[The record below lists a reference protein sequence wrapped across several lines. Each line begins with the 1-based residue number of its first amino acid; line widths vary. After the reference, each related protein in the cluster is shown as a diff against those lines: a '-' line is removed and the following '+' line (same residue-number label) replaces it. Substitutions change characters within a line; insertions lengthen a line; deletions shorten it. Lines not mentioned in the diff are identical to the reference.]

1 MCKKNVAYLG
11 FGVTYGFGRSWYYLR
26 QLEDKS
32 YDEHLK
38 KIVHPVTKVKKIS
51 FTLINTT
58 LSAFFWP
65 GFLLNDLDIYE
76 KKQMGVIE
84 PYPPFPFNLFSWK
97 KS

>member
-38 KIVHPVTKVKKIS
+38 K
-51 FTLINTT
+51 
-58 LSAFFWP
+58 
-65 GFLLNDLDIYE
+65 
-76 KKQMGVIE
+76 
-84 PYPPFPFNLFSWK
+84 
-97 KS
+97 